1 MQRILIGAVSGLAL
15 AISIYW
21 FFKEGGFEP
30 AVTSLAGMA
39 GLLSSF
45 WLEGRPSSLPNNHNR
60 GDSLSQAEDEILMDD
75 PAKVGIEP
83 QPASAQ
89 SGKLFKGR
97 KNIAQAFADLLKKEL
112 DAIIRKVDETYYEL
126 YERGVRDPHLF
137 QTHTPLA
144 ERWKLEVITKMA
156 VVHIHAL
163 CDEQAKLQNTI
174 GASKGFK
181 PVWRVESDPQTLVKK
196 VLFISHKLIQGD
208 AEPFISYL
216 ESLGLKKSRVAKL
229 IRFADQSAEELFRID
244 GQINAKR
251 RKIMTDLIRLK
262 ASSDH

>member
-45 WLEGRPSSLPNNHNR
+45 WLEGKPSNRLDNHSLR
-60 GDSLSQAEDEILMDD
+60 DSLSQAEDEIIMET
-75 PAKVGIEP
+75 PAKVGIES
-83 QPASAQ
+83 QPASAK

-97 KNIAQAFADLLKKEL
+97 KNMAAFLDLLKKEL
-112 DAIIRKVDETYYEL
+112 DAIIRKGDETYYEL

-137 QTHTPLA
+137 RNHTTLA

-174 GASKGFK
+174 GASKGFT

-208 AEPFISYL
+208 SEPFISYL
-216 ESLGLKKSRVAKL
+216 EALGLKKSRVEKL
-229 IRFADQSAEELFRID
+229 MRFADQSAGELFRID